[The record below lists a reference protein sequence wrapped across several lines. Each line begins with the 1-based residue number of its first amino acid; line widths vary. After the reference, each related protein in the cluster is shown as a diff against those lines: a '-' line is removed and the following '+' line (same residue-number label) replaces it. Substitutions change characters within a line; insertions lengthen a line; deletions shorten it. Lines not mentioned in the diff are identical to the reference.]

1 VQQGRRFK
9 ANSIGQPSKALSS
22 QPPTT
27 AHFICYQMFHF
38 QLRSEEIKRKTTAP
52 HQKTRRTKTF
62 SIFNPLF
69 VVGPQKSLI

>member
-1 VQQGRRFK
+1 
-9 ANSIGQPSKALSS
+9 
-22 QPPTT
+22 
-27 AHFICYQMFHF
+27 MFHF